1 MASDDRLRPFA
12 AAAGVDFR
20 LLRGLQSVQIGFRSA
35 FGVGARRCD
44 RCLRGPQIATVTA
57 DLAVRVGA
65 LENGR
70 IVDDGLKGLKFG
82 RKKPVVRIYRDL
94 DRLDGLWLCLA
105 AFPFAFPLPP
115 ALLLPLPFPPPF
127 PPAFPSFLA
136 NAASCPSDAR
146 AGASGPSNSAAIM
159 NAAAMVLAFDPDT
172 WLTVYQLLV
181 LADKAIQADRIVR
194 NVADR
199 RFARAKRRAERKIAD
214 TPLDIRA
221 VECG

>member
-1 MASDDRLRPFA
+1 
-12 AAAGVDFR
+12 
-20 LLRGLQSVQIGFRSA
+20 
-35 FGVGARRCD
+35 
-44 RCLRGPQIATVTA
+44 
-57 DLAVRVGA
+57 
-65 LENGR
+65 
-70 IVDDGLKGLKFG
+70 
-82 RKKPVVRIYRDL
+82 
-94 DRLDGLWLCLA
+94 
-105 AFPFAFPLPP
+105 
-115 ALLLPLPFPPPF
+115 
-127 PPAFPSFLA
+127 
-136 NAASCPSDAR
+136 
-146 AGASGPSNSAAIM
+146 M